1 MSGTNTSSTDSSI
14 TGADTAGVKAWRN
27 GVVTAYAGSGL
38 VFSTWVSRIPAI
50 RDGLGLTPATVGLI
64 LLCMSLGSFVSVAAS
79 GLVVL
84 RLGSRLTTRVCTTIQ
99 AVGLVL
105 MGVGASVFINPL
117 VVGAGL
123 VIVGLGTASFN
134 TASNIEG
141 AAVERALGRHI
152 MPRLHGSFSVGTVV
166 GAGLGALAAMVHL
179 PVAIHVG
186 VMAAIVWTAIWFA
199 TRHYQADRRSAEA
212 GRGQGAVQL
221 GELDSVPGT
230 GPIPIVRP
238 GTMARAPANRA
249 ASPAGPAGDPAADAA
264 AALAA
269 EGRRMAQAK
278 LDGRAKIAAAWR
290 DPRTL
295 LIGVLVLGLALAEGA
310 AGDWVALALA
320 DGYGSSNAVGALGYG
335 IFVSAMTVG
344 RFAGTMVLDRYGRV
358 AALRVSAALAVA
370 GLAVFVFAPSQE
382 IALAALVFWGLGS
395 ALGFPVGMSA
405 ASDDPDHAAARVSVV
420 STIGYG
426 AFLGG
431 PPVLGLLAEHVGVL
445 HSLLAV
451 LVMLVVAFVL
461 TPVVRK
467 TAAAGARQ
475 GTTVEA

>member
-1 MSGTNTSSTDSSI
+1 MSGTNTSSADSSI
-14 TGADTAGVKAWRN
+14 AGADTAGVNAWRN

-166 GAGLGALAAMVHL
+166 GAGLGALAALVHV

-199 TRHYQADRRSAEA
+199 TRHYQADRLSAEA

-238 GTMARAPANRA
+238 GTTARAPAKRA
-249 ASPAGPAGDPAADAA
+249 ADPAADPAVDAA

-269 EGRRMAQAK
+269 ESRRLAQAK

-290 DPRTL
+290 DPRTV

-344 RFAGTMVLDRYGRV
+344 RFAGTTVLDRYGRV
-358 AALRVSAALAVA
+358 AALRVSAAMAVA
-370 GLAVFVFAPSQE
+370 GLAVFVFAPTQE
-382 IALAALVFWGLGS
+382 VALAALVFWGLGS

-467 TAAAGARQ
+467 TATAGARQ

>member
-1 MSGTNTSSTDSSI
+1 MSGLDSK
-14 TGADTAGVKAWRN
+14 TVGAWRN
-27 GVVTAYAGSGL
+27 GVVAAYAGSGL

-50 RDGLGLTPATVGLI
+50 RDDLGLTPGTVGLI
-64 LLCMSLGSFVSVAAS
+64 LLCMSLGSFTSVAAS

-84 RLGSRLTTRVCTTIQ
+84 RLGSKLTTRVCTTIQ
-99 AVGLVL
+99 AVGMVI
-105 MGVGASVFINPL
+105 MGLGASVFVNPL

-123 VIVGLGTASFN
+123 VVVGLGTASFN

-152 MPRLHGSFSVGTVV
+152 MPRLHGSFSIGTVV
-166 GAGLGALAAMVHL
+166 GAGLGALAASMHL
-179 PVAIHVG
+179 PVAIHVS

-199 TRHYQADRRSAEA
+199 TRHYQADSRSAQEA
-212 GRGQGAVQL
+212 RGQGAVHL

-230 GPIPIVRP
+230 GPIPLVRP
-238 GTMARAPANRA
+238 GTTARPPAKG
-249 ASPAGPAGDPAADAA
+249 AGPPADPAADAA

-269 EGRRMAQAK
+269 ESRRLAQAK
-278 LDGRAKIAAAWR
+278 LDGKAKIAAAWR

-320 DGYGSSNAVGALGYG
+320 DGYGSSNATGALGYG

-344 RFAGTMVLDRYGRV
+344 RFAGTTVLDRYGRV
-358 AALRVSAALAVA
+358 AALRTSAALAVV
-370 GLAVFVFAPSQE
+370 GLAVFVFAPNQE
-382 IALAALVFWGLGS
+382 IALAALVLWGLGS

-431 PPVLGLLAEHVGVL
+431 PPLLGLLAEHIGVL

-451 LVMLVVAFVL
+451 LVMLVVAFML
-461 TPVVRK
+461 SPVVRK
-467 TAAAGARQ
+467 PAGAVPERAS
-475 GTTVEA
+475 VEG

>member
-1 MSGTNTSSTDSSI
+1 MSATNTSSTGSNSTGVDSP
-14 TGADTAGVKAWRN
+14 AVKAWRN

-50 RDGLGLTPATVGLI
+50 RDGLGLTPTTVGLI

-84 RLGSRLTTRVCTTIQ
+84 RLGSRLTTRVCTTVQ

-105 MGVGASVFINPL
+105 MGVGASVFANPL

-166 GAGLGALAAMVHL
+166 GAGLGALAALVHL

-186 VMAAIVWTAIWFA
+186 VMAVIVWTAIWFA
-199 TRHYQADRRSAEA
+199 SRHYQADRRSAEA

-230 GPIPIVRP
+230 GPVPIVRP
-238 GTMARAPANRA
+238 GTTARAPAKG
-249 ASPAGPAGDPAADAA
+249 ASPPSAGPAVDAA
-264 AALAA
+264 AVLAA
-269 EGRRMAQAK
+269 ESRRMAQAK

-320 DGYGSSNAVGALGYG
+320 DGYGSSNAVGAVGYG

-370 GLAVFVFAPSQE
+370 GLAVFVFAPNQE

>member
-1 MSGTNTSSTDSSI
+1 MSRTKPNSASPGS
-14 TGADTAGVKAWRN
+14 VRAWRN

-50 RDGLGLTPATVGLI
+50 RDGLGLTPGTVGLI

-99 AVGLVL
+99 AAGLVV
-105 MGVGASVFINPL
+105 MGVGASVYTNPL

-152 MPRLHGSFSVGTVV
+152 MPRLHGSFSIGTVV
-166 GAGLGALAAMVHL
+166 GAGLGALAASVHL
-179 PVAIHVG
+179 PVAIHVSAMA
-186 VMAAIVWTAIWFA
+186 VIVWAAIWVA
-199 TRHYQADRRSAEA
+199 TRHYQADRRAADA
-212 GRGQGAVQL
+212 GRGQGAVHV

-230 GPIPIVRP
+230 GPVPVIKP
-238 GTMARAPANRA
+238 GTTARPPTKGA
-249 ASPAGPAGDPAADAA
+249 ASPAAGLASSEPSANDAA

-269 EGRRMAQAK
+269 ESRRLAQAK

-335 IFVSAMTVG
+335 IFVSAMTIG

-358 AALRVSAALAVA
+358 AALRASAALAVV
-370 GLAVFVFAPSQE
+370 GLAVFVFAPNQE
-382 IALAALVFWGLGS
+382 IALAALLFWGLGS

-431 PPVLGLLAEHVGVL
+431 PPLLGLLAEHIGVL

-451 LVMLVVAFVL
+451 LVMLVVAFLL

-467 TAAAGARQ
+467 PAAT
-475 GTTVEA
+475 GTREDATVEA